1 MWKWD
6 ELSDVVTMISSDSA
20 MILVKNYTYL
30 PICRY
35 LMISPTKIVLIS
47 PGKGH
52 AHRWDLLTSSKKF
65 KGLIDKDGED
75 LWRSGILTS
84 LGGFLKWRYPN
95 SWMVKTKVVSS
106 GTSYKNEWFR
116 GTHGYPPI
124 LGNLRTVKYLFARSY
139 LEWAMWSS
147 QYLCMVSPPWECDL
161 RKFFGSTK
169 FGVIYFHLLS
179 S

>member
-1 MWKWD
+1 MPSSPVPCCYGDGNHYKLWPHLRLVKWRIISFQPIVWKWD

-35 LMISPTKIVLIS
+35 LMISPRKIVFIS

-75 LWRSGILTS
+75 LWRSGILTRRY
-84 LGGFLKWRYPN
+84 GGFLKWRYPN
-95 SWMVKTKVVSS
+95 SWMVKQKVFIVENL
-106 GTSYKNEWFR
+106 GTSY
-116 GTHGYPPI
+116 
-124 LGNLRTVKYLFARSY
+124 
-139 LEWAMWSS
+139 
-147 QYLCMVSPPWECDL
+147 
-161 RKFFGSTK
+161 
-169 FGVIYFHLLS
+169 
-179 S
+179 